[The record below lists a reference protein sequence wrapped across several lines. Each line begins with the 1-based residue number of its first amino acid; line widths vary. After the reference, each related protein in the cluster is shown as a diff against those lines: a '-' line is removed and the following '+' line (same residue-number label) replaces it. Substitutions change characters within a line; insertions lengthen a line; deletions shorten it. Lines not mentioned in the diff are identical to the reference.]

1 MLAMPRSKNRRKKPS
16 RPKKAAK
23 SNKHVNRSTPAH
35 QQAVPTDEPMA
46 MQSSDY
52 EKDDSGSGTMIG
64 MRRLISGAQPAKDG
78 FFSRR
83 RTLGEWALWFGG
95 LYGVYYAISHFLA
108 K

>member
-16 RPKKAAK
+16 RPKKSAK
-23 SNKHVNRSTPAH
+23 PNKHVNRSTPAH
-35 QQAVPTDEPMA
+35 QQAVPTDESLA
-46 MQSSDY
+46 MESSEY
-52 EKDDSGSGTMIG
+52 DDETPAGGTMIG